1 MLKLK
6 GHQEI
11 LKVRCYL
18 YLTTDILQKSFFLYS
33 ESAELT
39 VLHISHQTC
48 SDSFVRKKKK
58 ESILIV
64 KRLLFYSAKLSD
76 LTLLLIQCLGYVS
89 VEARQD
95 FTTSV

>member
-39 VLHISHQTC
+39 VLHISHQIC
-48 SDSFVRKKKK
+48 SDSFVRKKK